1 MNRQDHWNSIYSLK
15 NEREVSWFEPVP
27 AVSLETIEASGIV
40 PETSVLDV
48 GAGESRLVDG
58 LLAKGLRHI
67 ALLDIS
73 VEALERTRTRL
84 GPLGRTVT
92 WIDADVTGE
101 WKADPVDIWHDRA
114 VFHFL
119 TDAAD
124 RARYVRKL
132 NELVK
137 PHGTAIIATFALDG
151 PEMCSGLPV
160 VRYSSNTL
168 AAELGDNFAL
178 VETRRHDHTTPR
190 GTTQSFQYSR
200 FRRTP
205 PTSAV

>member
-1 MNRQDHWNSIYSLK
+1 MNRQDHWNAIYRLK
-15 NEREVSWFEPVP
+15 GERQVSWFEPE
-27 AVSLETIEASGIV
+27 ATVSLEMVVASGIV
-40 PETSVLDV
+40 PETSVLDI
-48 GAGESRLVDG
+48 GAGESRFVDG

-84 GPLGRTVT
+84 GPAGRMVT

-101 WKADPVDIWHDRA
+101 WTAEPIDIWHDRA

-124 RARYVRKL
+124 RARYMQRL

-137 PHGTAIIATFALDG
+137 PHGTAIIATFAPDG
-151 PEMCSGLPV
+151 PEICSGLPT
-160 VRYSSNTL
+160 VRYSTDTL
-168 AAELGDNFAL
+168 GAEIGPDFAL
-178 VETRRHDHTTPR
+178 VESRRHIHITPNSV
-190 GTTQSFQYSR
+190 TQSFQYSR
-200 FRRTP
+200 FRR
-205 PTSAV
+205 VN

>member
-1 MNRQDHWNSIYSLK
+1 MNRQGHWNSIYSLR
-15 NEREVSWFEPVP
+15 NEREVSWFEPVST
-27 AVSLETIEASGIV
+27 VSLAMIESSGIV
-40 PETSVLDV
+40 PSTSVIDI
-48 GAGESRLVDG
+48 GCGESRLVDG
-58 LLAKGLRHI
+58 LLARGLRKI
-67 ALLDIS
+67 TLLDIS
-73 VEALERTRTRL
+73 AEALERTRRRL
-84 GPLGRTVT
+84 GAAGRTIT

-101 WKADPVDIWHDRA
+101 WTADPVDIWHDRA

-124 RARYVRKL
+124 RASYMRRL

-160 VRYSSNTL
+160 VRYSPELL
-168 AAELGDNFAL
+168 ADELGNDFAL
-178 VETRRHDHTTPR
+178 VEARRHQHATPR

-200 FRRTP
+200 FRR
-205 PTSAV
+205 VG